1 MFWNGLKARQSHG
14 SECIFRILILSHF
27 IDDLPGV
34 FCFLCFKG
42 RFKVIFWYSY
52 WCFPR
57 KRNVLWETCH
67 FKRTRHISHCVSTS
81 WHYDFLEPVS
91 SVFIWNKMSLWN
103 LTRHIVLEAYQ
114 RVYLSRNH
122 KGILCVHHVSFLS
135 PYQMPDK
142 LIYSYS
148 LCLWRSSLLVPDFC
162 HYITFSLVY
171 VAVLFILLS
180 T

>member
-1 MFWNGLKARQSHG
+1 ML
-14 SECIFRILILSHF
+14 
-27 IDDLPGV
+27 D
-34 FCFLCFKG
+34 
-42 RFKVIFWYSY
+42 
-52 WCFPR
+52 
-57 KRNVLWETCH
+57 T
-67 FKRTRHISHCVSTS
+67 
-81 WHYDFLEPVS
+81 
-91 SVFIWNKMSLWN
+91 
-103 LTRHIVLEAYQ
+103 YQ

-122 KGILCVHHVSFLS
+122 KWILCVHHVSFLS

-180 T
+180 TKFTAYGDFWFIPWIWSFILGSFSETTSCQLSLGVGCIQLLKASALYSLAWVFLLTDTKLKMNSSEYSLYIVIL